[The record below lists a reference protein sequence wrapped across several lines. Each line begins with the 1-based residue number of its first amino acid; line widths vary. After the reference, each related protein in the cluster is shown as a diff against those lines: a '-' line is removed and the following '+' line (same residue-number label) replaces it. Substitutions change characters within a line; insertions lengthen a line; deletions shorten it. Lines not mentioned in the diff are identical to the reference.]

1 MLFFI
6 HIDSMFEVK
15 KADRIIIQVGEF
27 YGSSVLGVTQLH
39 WRLWEQK
46 RTENWTEKVNMSF
59 TNANDFVEYTPVL

>member
-1 MLFFI
+1 MLFCI

-46 RTENWTEKVNMSF
+46 RTEKVNMSF